1 MTRVINRHR
10 RHRMPDHTKQNGL
23 VLLMVLLIF
32 SIVSLMATSMLQRQS
47 IDLQRSGT
55 HFLLQQT
62 RAYAF
67 AAEEAVRTGLYLDWQ
82 LNNNLDHLSEEWNNQ
97 RVFPLEPGTVSI
109 AIKDAQGKFNLNGLA
124 PEFANNNIQRKRF
137 ELLLNRLGLET
148 RIAKDWSDWL
158 NKESQIENDYL
169 IAEIP
174 YRAAYLPCAHSS
186 ELLLI
191 NEIDGDTYRKL
202 EPFVTCLPAA
212 TPLNINTANADVL
225 AALDQD
231 MSDDMV
237 SAIINARG
245 TEGFTS
251 VDDFFA
257 LAELKPL
264 TTEDTENDDNS
275 KVLLDKADFAVATE
289 YFEVFA
295 RIDLE
300 GRVATTELLL
310 NRNKNDGVF
319 TTIYRD
325 YSRREARA
333 DPSLVNDSDQVN

>member
-1 MTRVINRHR
+1 MSSATSRYR
-10 RHRMPDHTKQNGL
+10 RHRLPSYTKHNGL

-47 IDLQRSGT
+47 VDLQRSGT
-55 HFLLQQT
+55 HLILQQT

-67 AAEEAVRTGLYLDWQ
+67 AAEEAVRSGLYLDWQ
-82 LNNNLDHLSEEWNNQ
+82 QNNDLDHLSEEWNNQ

-109 AIKDAQGKFNLNGLA
+109 TIKDAQGKFNLNGLS
-124 PEFANNNIQRKRF
+124 PDFANNKIQKKRF

-148 RIAKDWSDWL
+148 GIAKNWSDWL
-158 NKESQIENDYL
+158 NEESQVENDYL
-169 IAEIP
+169 IVDVP
-174 YRAAYLPCAHSS
+174 YRAAYLPCVHSS

-191 NEIDGDTYRKL
+191 SDVDAELYRKL
-202 EPFVTCLPAA
+202 EPFVTCLPAT
-212 TPLNINTANADVL
+212 TPLNINTASADVL

-237 SAIINARG
+237 SAIINGRG
-245 TEGFTS
+245 TEGFAS
-251 VDDFFA
+251 VDDFFS

-264 TTEDTENDDNS
+264 TEADENDTE
-275 KVLLDKADFAVATE
+275 KPKELLDIADFAVSTE

-310 NRNKNDGVF
+310 NRNNDDGAFSTV
-319 TTIYRD
+319 YRD

-333 DPSLVNDSDQVN
+333 EPDNGNGSSEAN